1 MSVKVQ
7 KRFAEDDQQVESVKE
22 DKMLENT
29 PALREKP
36 MLAKQ
41 NSND

>member
-7 KRFAEDDQQVESVKE
+7 KRFAEDDEQVECVKN
-22 DKMLENT
+22 DKMLEKA
-29 PALREKP
+29 PPIREKP